1 MATYGGTIGKLFV
14 QPWEDRPPPLLSEQR
29 DAPQNFQRPALNG
42 GYQAVCEPYLTGAWK
57 SLAKPN
63 PPAGTPPYSAMKWH
77 PYLINCESWKFCTRD
92 SFSLHL
98 TVIELHS
105 HAISFTTPMRR
116 KESGG
121 GGYVSVCERAL
132 RGRKWRHRS
141 VLNDTATGQHNSP

>member
-1 MATYGGTIGKLFV
+1 MVTGKFFV
-14 QPWEDRPPPLLSEQR
+14 QPWEDRPPPPAWTKRRTSELSASSSKQR
-29 DAPQNFQRPALNG
+29 LSG
-42 GYQAVCEPYLTGAWK
+42 
-57 SLAKPN
+57 SLRAISHRGMKKPCQVPH

-105 HAISFTTPMRR
+105 HAISFTMPMRR

-121 GGYVSVCERAL
+121 GGCVPVCERAL
-132 RGRKWRHRS
+132 RGRTRHHGS
-141 VLNDTATGQHNSP
+141 VLNGTATGQHSSP